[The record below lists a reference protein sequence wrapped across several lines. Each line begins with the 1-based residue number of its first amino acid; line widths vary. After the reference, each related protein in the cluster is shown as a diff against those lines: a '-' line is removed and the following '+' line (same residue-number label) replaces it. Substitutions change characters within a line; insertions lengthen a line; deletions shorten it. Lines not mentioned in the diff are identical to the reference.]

1 MHRFLF
7 MPSFIL
13 TGTYSKL
20 YSNVMWVAMS
30 VTVLAVR
37 LWEFGY
43 GMAGLF
49 SRASHL
55 RCLLPSQLH
64 LHYLVN

>member
-13 TGTYSKL
+13 TGTYSIL
-20 YSNVMWVAMS
+20 YSNVMWVARS

-43 GMAGLF
+43 GGYFLE
-49 SRASHL
+49 RAI
-55 RCLLPSQLH
+55 
-64 LHYLVN
+64 